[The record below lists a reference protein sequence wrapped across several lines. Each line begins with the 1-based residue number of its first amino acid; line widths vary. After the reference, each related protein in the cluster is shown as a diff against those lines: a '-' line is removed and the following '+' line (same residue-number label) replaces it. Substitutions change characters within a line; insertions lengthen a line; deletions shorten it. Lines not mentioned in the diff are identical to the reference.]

1 MISSTEEEQEEVR
14 ELITLKEKKG
24 CFLLSNSE

>member
-1 MISSTEEEQEEVR
+1 MISSTEEEQEEERV
-14 ELITLKEKKG
+14 INTLKEKKG